1 MWIELSETK
10 LKKLFEATKNNPEI
24 IEQPEGITVEYKK
37 SFTFNNPTQYF
48 KTMAAFANREGG
60 YLIFGIE
67 DGERKLLG
75 LSEKDLKRFDF
86 DKTIWTTD
94 LNNYFAPELNWDK
107 KIFEFKNKNYGIIYV
122 QEAKNKP
129 VLCKKAGK
137 ELRESAIYYRYNAQT
152 TEIKYPEL
160 DQILHQEIN
169 RLFNKT
175 IQKIGK
181 IGITEAAFL
190 DLKKGKIETPKA
202 EFCIDKNLLK
212 EMSYIREGS
221 FVETEGKPT
230 LKIVGEVLEDKHSH
244 LSEEKYVP
252 TAINEDEIIKSFLKK
267 EQVNNAKE
275 FIKQICCSRSGYL
288 PVYYYMQLAELNI
301 PSLLSYIKGIQ
312 TSEQQTKHTLIKR
325 VEEKKIDYIEIKSTD
340 SYASKEKQKYAKLI
354 YSGKLTFN
362 NHWNEKDI
370 NYLLQAIRGIHKK
383 TVQNKESSLR
393 ALLLEIYNNWFTNE
407 HATLRNYFRRTIC
420 WIDEALY
427 LPADTLR

>member
-1 MWIELSETK
+1 MWSELSETE

-24 IEQPEGITVEYKK
+24 IEQPEGVTVEYKK
-37 SFTFNNPTQYF
+37 SFILNNSTQYF

-75 LSEKDLKRFDF
+75 LSEKDLEKFDF
-86 DKTIWTTD
+86 DKTRWTTE

-160 DQILHQEIN
+160 DRILQQEIN
-169 RLFNKT
+169 RLFKKT
-175 IQKIGK
+175 IQKISE
-181 IGITEAAFL
+181 IDITEAAIF
-190 DLKKGKIETPKA
+190 DLKNGKIETPKA
-202 EFCIDKNLLK
+202 EFCINKNLLK
-212 EMSYIREGS
+212 KMSYIREGS
-221 FVETEGKPT
+221 FVNKEGKPT
-230 LKIVGEVLEDKHSH
+230 LQIVGRVLEDKRSH

-252 TAINEDEIIKSFLKK
+252 TAINEYEIIKSFLKK

-288 PVYYYMQLAELNI
+288 PVYYYMQLANLDI
-301 PSLLSYIKGIQ
+301 SSLLSYIKGVQ
-312 TSEQQTKHTLIKR
+312 TSEKQAKDILVKR
-325 VEEKKIDYIEIKSTD
+325 VEEKKIDYMEIKSTD
-340 SYASKEKQKYAKLI
+340 SNASKEKQKYVNLI
-354 YSGKLTFN
+354 YSGKITFN
-362 NHWNEKDI
+362 NHWNENNI
-370 NYLLQAIRGIHKK
+370 NYLLQAICGIHKEA
-383 TVQNKESSLR
+383 VQNNESSLR
-393 ALLLEIYNNWFTNE
+393 ALLLEIYNNWFTNG
-407 HATLRNYFRRTIC
+407 HATLRNHFRRTIC

-427 LPADTLR
+427 LPTDVPR